1 MIMSLI
7 IILPLISAETWF
19 NKDPT
24 VDQLVENYFSQVKV
38 LNSSEAVVSFLS
50 DMVAAANEGEY
61 PILSLHV
68 TTSIGNFSYPSEL
81 LPAQS

>member
-24 VDQLVENYFSQVKV
+24 VDQLTKSYFDMIDSSVDAQV
-38 LNSSEAVVSFLS
+38 
-50 DMVAAANEGEY
+50 
-61 PILSLHV
+61 
-68 TTSIGNFSYPSEL
+68 
-81 LPAQS
+81 AQ